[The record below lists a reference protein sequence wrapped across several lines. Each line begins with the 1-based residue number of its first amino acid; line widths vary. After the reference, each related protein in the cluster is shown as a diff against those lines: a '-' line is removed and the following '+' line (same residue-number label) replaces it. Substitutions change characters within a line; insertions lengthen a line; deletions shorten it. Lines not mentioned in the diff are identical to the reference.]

1 LTSEPQTPYTPKPIK
16 VKIEFT
22 DDSGTKYAFNI
33 EGSSK
38 ENITK
43 LIEFAQATSA
53 TTTSLEQDLTGTNF
67 AKLYGLLETRFR
79 FGAFTSTDVLH
90 AYEQDFNSPTSLGVI
105 ATYLSRLTKRGMLTR
120 SRHGS
125 GWTYRLARSET
136 QRREMITQS
145 TPDELLRSGHIPP

>member
-1 LTSEPQTPYTPKPIK
+1 LTSEPSTPYTPKPIK

-53 TTTSLEQDLTGTNF
+53 TTTPLEQDLAGTNF
-67 AKLYGLLETRFR
+67 AKLYGLLETRFH

-90 AYEQDFNSPTSLGVI
+90 AYEQDFNTPTSLGVI

-120 SRHGS
+120 LRHGS
-125 GWTYRLARSET
+125 GWTYRLARSEA

-145 TPDELLRSGHIPP
+145 TPDELLRSGQIPP